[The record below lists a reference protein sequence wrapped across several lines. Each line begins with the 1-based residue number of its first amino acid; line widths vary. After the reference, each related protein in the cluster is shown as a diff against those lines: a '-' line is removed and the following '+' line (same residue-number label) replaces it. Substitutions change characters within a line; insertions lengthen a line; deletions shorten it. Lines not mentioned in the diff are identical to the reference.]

1 MNPKDNLVAGATILA
16 PLLSSHGFS
25 FEFREEGRG
34 SGGCFAWA
42 EFVRE
47 ERRLELHFRHSLGL
61 VTYHV
66 GPLHARHESYM
77 KELGVLGRNQY
88 PGFSNDPLDG
98 FRQLANDLGYAAD
111 FLSGNG
117 HTLHAAA
124 LKEAEAD
131 RGKSK
136 DLMVD
141 YVGDTRAL
149 EQMEALFRS
158 GNYTKVLT
166 VFQELK
172 FPERLTKVQQKI
184 VEISRERVR

>member
-1 MNPKDNLVAGATILA
+1 VNPKDNLTAGATILA
-16 PLLSSHGFS
+16 PLLGSHGFT
-25 FEFREEGRG
+25 FEFRDEGRG
-34 SGGCFAWA
+34 SGGFFAWG

-47 ERRLELHFRHSLGL
+47 DRRLELHFRHSLGL

-66 GPLHARHESYM
+66 GPLHARHETYM
-77 KELGVLGRNQY
+77 KQLDVLGRNQY
-88 PGFSNDPLDG
+88 PGFSDDPLDG
-98 FRQLANDLGYAAD
+98 FRHLANDLGFAAD

-117 HTLHAAA
+117 HILHSAA

-131 RGKSK
+131 REKSK
-136 DLMVD
+136 ELMAG

-158 GNYTKVLT
+158 GNYTKVLA

-172 FPERLTKVQQKI
+172 FPQRLTRVQQRI
-184 VEISRERVR
+184 VEISRERTR

>member
-1 MNPKDNLVAGATILA
+1 MNPKDSLTAGATILA
-16 PLLSSHGFS
+16 PLLSSHGFA
-25 FEFREEGRG
+25 FEFRDEGRG
-34 SGGCFAWA
+34 SGGYFASG

-66 GPLHARHESYM
+66 GPLHARHETYM

-88 PGFSNDPLDG
+88 PGFSDDPLDG
-98 FRQLANDLGYAAD
+98 FRHLANDLGFAAD

-117 HTLHAAA
+117 HILHSAA

-131 RGKSK
+131 REKSK
-136 DLMVD
+136 ELMVG

-158 GNYTKVLT
+158 GNYTKVLA

-172 FPERLTKVQQKI
+172 FPERLTKVQQRM
-184 VEISRERVR
+184 VEVCRERAR

>member
-1 MNPKDNLVAGATILA
+1 MNAKDSLTAGSTILA
-16 PLLSSHGFS
+16 PLLSPHGFT

-34 SGGCFAWA
+34 SGGFFAWA

-61 VTYHV
+61 VTYCI
-66 GPLHARHESYM
+66 GPLHARHETYM

-88 PGFSNDPLDG
+88 PGFSDDPLDG
-98 FRQLANDLGYAAD
+98 FRHLANDLGFADD

-117 HTLHAAA
+117 HILHSAA

-131 RGKSK
+131 REKAKELTAG
-136 DLMVD
+136 

-149 EQMEALFRS
+149 EKMEALFRS
-158 GNYTKVLT
+158 GNYKKVLAL
-166 VFQELK
+166 FQELK
-172 FPERLTKVQQKI
+172 WPERLTRVQQRI

>member
-1 MNPKDNLVAGATILA
+1 VNPKRSLTAGATILA
-16 PLLSSHGFS
+16 PLLGSHGFT
-25 FEFREEGRG
+25 FEFRDEGRG
-34 SGGCFAWA
+34 SGGFFAWG

-66 GPLHARHESYM
+66 GPLHARHETYM

-88 PGFSNDPLDG
+88 PGFSDDPLDG
-98 FRQLANDLGYAAD
+98 FRHLANDLGFAAD

-117 HTLHAAA
+117 HILQSAA
-124 LKEAEAD
+124 LQEAEAD
-131 RGKSK
+131 REKSK
-136 DLMVD
+136 EHMAG

-158 GNYTKVLT
+158 GNYTKVLA

-172 FPERLTKVQQKI
+172 FPQRLTRVQQRI
-184 VEISRERVR
+184 VEISRERTR